1 MRQTQSWLARAG
13 DQWSVLVFGA
23 IVVVWNLIV
32 LVRGLIPLFSE
43 PEVDVTVLL
52 SGAELPLP
60 IGPGGTPVAA
70 GVSSA
75 QVAVSDLGPFMMIW
89 AVGAVAVVP
98 LATIAVAVLV
108 LILSRNILRGQFF
121 SRTNTW
127 IITSISLV
135 IAGAWVLDLGCT
147 LFTSNWAL
155 VQVAGPEGADA
166 FSPHSVIEDTPTA
179 WLPIFAAIAMGAL
192 AAAFSAGERM
202 QRDTE
207 GLV

>member
-1 MRQTQSWLARAG
+1 M
-13 DQWSVLVFGA
+13 
-23 IVVVWNLIV
+23 
-32 LVRGLIPLFSE
+32 
-43 PEVDVTVLL
+43 LL

-135 IAGAWVLDLGCT
+135 IAGAGCWT
-147 LFTSNWAL
+147 WGARCSRRTGHWSRSR
-155 VQVAGPEGADA
+155 GPRAPTR
-166 FSPHSVIEDTPTA
+166 SPRT
-179 WLPIFAAIAMGAL
+179 
-192 AAAFSAGERM
+192 R
-202 QRDTE
+202 
-207 GLV
+207 

>member
-1 MRQTQSWLARAG
+1 MGQMRSWLARAG

-32 LVRGLIPLFSE
+32 LVRGLIPLVSGS
-43 PEVDVTVLL
+43 EVDVTVLL
-52 SGAELPLP
+52 SADLPLP
-60 IGPGGTPVAA
+60 IGPGGTPVDA

-135 IAGAWVLDLGCT
+135 IAGAWVLDIGCT

-155 VQVAGPEGADA
+155 VQIAGPEGADA
-166 FSPHSVIEDTPTA
+166 FSAHSVIEDTPTA
-179 WLPIFAAIAMGAL
+179 WLPIFASIAMGAL
-192 AAAFSAGERM
+192 ASAFSAGERM